1 LGRVFRPFTV
11 VVSFNISSYK
21 KFTHTNTAEALAHT
35 RADAP
40 DGIFLAMKTTL
51 LLLVALSLGAPAHA
65 KRRRGGTAGGPT
77 TTQLRKREC
86 EQDCKDVNEDDRGN
100 CVLRCQSEA
109 CYEEIY
115 APEELEPGEIDLKR
129 QRLYNACI
137 TKEAR
142 EAAIAYR
149 TNKQAPKA
157 AEGGSESTPAGGKPA
172 AGENTE
178 AATDTS
184 GGHQPQVEL

>member
-1 LGRVFRPFTV
+1 
-11 VVSFNISSYK
+11 
-21 KFTHTNTAEALAHT
+21 
-35 RADAP
+35 
-40 DGIFLAMKTTL
+40 MKMTL

-142 EAAIAYR
+142 EATIAYR
-149 TNKQAPKA
+149 TNKQ
-157 AEGGSESTPAGGKPA
+157 A

>member
-1 LGRVFRPFTV
+1 MVFLGHSQLLSVSTSVLIRSSHTQTRGRGTRP
-11 VVSFNISSYK
+11 
-21 KFTHTNTAEALAHT
+21 HT
-35 RADAP
+35 RRRARRH
-40 DGIFLAMKTTL
+40 FLAMKTTL